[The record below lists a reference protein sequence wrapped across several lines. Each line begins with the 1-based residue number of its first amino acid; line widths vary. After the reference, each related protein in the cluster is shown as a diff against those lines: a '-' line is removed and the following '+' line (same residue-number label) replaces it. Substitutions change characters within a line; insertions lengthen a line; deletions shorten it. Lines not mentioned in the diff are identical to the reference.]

1 MFINHYLQFGNLF
14 FAMNER
20 ITIWL
25 VSILERKKKITNL
38 FFEGNNGRLRTL

>member
-1 MFINHYLQFGNLF
+1 MFINHYLQFGKLF

-25 VSILERKKKITNL
+25 VSILERKKITNL